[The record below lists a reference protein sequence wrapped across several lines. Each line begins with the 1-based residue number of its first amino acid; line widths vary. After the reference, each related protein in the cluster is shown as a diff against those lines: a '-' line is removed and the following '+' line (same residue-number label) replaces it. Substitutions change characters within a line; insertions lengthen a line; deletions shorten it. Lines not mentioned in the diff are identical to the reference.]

1 MQLHPFLIQLKNFGK
16 GCYSMKKVDFPKN
29 IQCLIQQ
36 SIDTLKLKLSVIN
49 KGHTQDYFFE
59 YIFETA
65 IKHSINDMCCE
76 LLNFTEVVDS
86 EKTGQIVSY
95 QKKWGNYEYNLNIH
109 DKTKLKKE
117 EKATNKIINYIQRLT
132 LAYKSHEN
140 ELIKKAK
147 EKDQYP
153 KTIKRL
159 EKLYVAFTTLDKII
173 DKAIE
178 SN

>member
-1 MQLHPFLIQLKNFGK
+1 MKPLNFPED
-16 GCYSMKKVDFPKN
+16 KVY
-29 IQCLIQQ
+29 LIQQ

-86 EKTGQIVSY
+86 EKTEQIVNY
-95 QKKWGNYEYNLNIH
+95 QKKWGNYEYNLDIH
-109 DKTKLKKE
+109 DKTKLRKE

-147 EKDQYP
+147 EKGRYS

-178 SN
+178 SS

>member
-1 MQLHPFLIQLKNFGK
+1 
-16 GCYSMKKVDFPKN
+16 
-29 IQCLIQQ
+29 
-36 SIDTLKLKLSVIN
+36 
-49 KGHTQDYFFE
+49 
-59 YIFETA
+59 
-65 IKHSINDMCCE
+65 MCCE
-76 LLNFTEVVDS
+76 LLKFTEVVDS

-147 EKDQYP
+147 EKAQRNRFILH
-153 KTIKRL
+153 TNM
-159 EKLYVAFTTLDKII
+159 LY
-173 DKAIE
+173 
-178 SN
+178 